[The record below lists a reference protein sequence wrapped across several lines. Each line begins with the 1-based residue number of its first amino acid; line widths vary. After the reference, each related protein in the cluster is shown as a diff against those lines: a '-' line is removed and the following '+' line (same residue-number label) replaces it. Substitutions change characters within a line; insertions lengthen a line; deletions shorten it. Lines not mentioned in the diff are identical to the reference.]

1 MLIIDFGLPNSAA
14 NDRRGYRKK
23 SGANLRKSRLAVE
36 EIHGAWAIIPVP
48 AHPNASDWR
57 QQNTVD
63 LDETA
68 RIVDELVDAGID
80 GILSLGTFGECATLT
95 WGEKSDF
102 MKVVVD
108 TVRGRVPY
116 FCGTTSLNTRETVRQ
131 TLAAR
136 DIGADGTMLGL
147 PMWCECDTPTAVQF
161 YRDVAEACPEMA
173 ICIYANPEA
182 FKYEFPRPFWKQVAE
197 IPQVVSAKYLGIAQ
211 IAADLR
217 LTKGKIRFLPTDNN
231 YYAMARID
239 PEQNTAFWS
248 GGVMCGPEPIIR
260 LRDSVSRA
268 KQSGNW
274 QDARRVAD
282 DIAGALAPLFPKGSF
297 AEFSKYNV
305 GLEKA
310 RMRAAGWVKPGP
322 CRPPYHVLPPDYVAG
337 AEQSGRL
344 WADLAA
350 RYRSE
355 RQASAA
361 RAS

>member
-1 MLIIDFGLPNSAA
+1 MLIFDFGLRK
-14 NDRRGYRKK
+14 RRTMLMPFQRIK
-23 SGANLRKSRLAVE
+23 GADLRKSRLTVDE
-36 EIHGAWAIIPVP
+36 VHGAWAIIPTP
-48 AHPNASDWR
+48 AHANASDWR

-68 RIVDELVDAGID
+68 RMVDRLVDSGVD

-95 WGEKSDF
+95 WEEKSDF
-102 MKVVVD
+102 MKVIVD

-116 FCGTTSLNTRETVRQ
+116 FCGTTSLNTREAVRQ
-131 TLAAR
+131 TQAAR
-136 DIGADGTMLGL
+136 DIGVDGTMLGL
-147 PMWCECDTPTAVQF
+147 PMWCLCDTPTAVQF
-161 YRDVAEACPEMA
+161 YRDVAEACPQMA

-182 FKYEFPRPFWKQVAE
+182 FKYDFPRPFWKQVAE

-217 LTKGKIRFLPTDNN
+217 LTKGKIRFLATDNN

-248 GGVMCGPEPIIR
+248 GGAMCGPEPVLR
-260 LRDSVSRA
+260 LRDNVLKA

-274 QDARRVAD
+274 QEAKRVAD
-282 DIAGALAPLFPKGSF
+282 EIAGTLLPLFPKGSF
-297 AEFSKYNV
+297 AEFSKYNI
-305 GLEKA
+305 GLEKV
-310 RMRAAGWVKPGP
+310 RMTAAGWVKPGP
-322 CRPPYHVLPPDYVAG
+322 CRPPYHVLPPEYVAG

-350 RYRSE
+350 RYRNE
-355 RQASAA
+355 VPAA
-361 RAS
+361 AAKAAG

>member
-1 MLIIDFGLPNSAA
+1 MLIIDFGLMTAAA
-14 NDRRGYRKK
+14 NVWCVSKKTNGAGLKK
-23 SGANLRKSRLAVE
+23 SRITVE
-36 EIHGAWAIIPVP
+36 DIHGAWAIIPVP
-48 AHPNASDWR
+48 AHANASDWR

-68 RIVDELVDAGID
+68 RIVDRLIDAGID

-95 WGEKSDF
+95 WDEKSDF

-116 FCGTTSLNTRETVRQ
+116 FCGTTSLNTRETIRQ
-131 TLAAR
+131 TAAAR

-161 YRDVAEACPEMA
+161 YRDVAEACPDMA

-182 FKYEFPRPFWKQVAE
+182 FKYEFPRFFWKQVAE

-217 LTKGKIRFLPTDNN
+217 LTKGRIRFLPTDNN

-239 PEQNTAFWS
+239 PEQVTAFWS
-248 GGVMCGPEPIIR
+248 GGAMCGPEPVLR
-260 LRDSVSRA
+260 LRDTVVEA
-268 KQSGNW
+268 KKTGNW
-274 QDARRVAD
+274 QNAKRVAD
-282 DIAGALAPLFPKGSF
+282 EIAGALAPLFPKGSF
-297 AEFSKYNV
+297 TEFSKYNI

-310 RMRAAGWVKPGP
+310 RMTAAGWVNPGP

-344 WADLAA
+344 WAELAA
-350 RYRSE
+350 RYGADR
-355 RQASAA
+355 ATTA
-361 RAS
+361 RAAG